1 MAVHAAAAEPR
12 RDRRRREAILERAAF
27 ALGDWLSALAALAD
41 IEARMAAVLDEL
53 GLASLVTTIQA
64 CPPSVPR

>member
-1 MAVHAAAAEPR
+1 
-12 RDRRRREAILERAAF
+12 
-27 ALGDWLSALAALAD
+27 LGDWLSALAALAD